1 MAYARHVTDTSAAQ
15 AHPYDP
21 SLRREHW
28 RRILSES
35 PLPSAELVEGW
46 FYRTGSKNDH
56 PLDHNAAAILVEHM
70 AQRITSALSFSSSS
84 SRLSSSS
91 LAGVKY
97 EDLSVGDDEGDPVR
111 DQALRCAPGLGLT
124 PPASAR
130 HAQPCP
136 PPSPAAGRRLALAS
150 LPPAEGRIS
159 PQPSWARRTASGCTR
174 ARPAVSHT
182 HLS

>member
-97 EDLSVGDDEGDPVR
+97 EDLSVGDVRHWIARSSFSASSFDSLSPGDRSDAEAMAQEFEDKAVATGSKP
-111 DQALRCAPGLGLT
+111 LRT
-124 PPASAR
+124 TS
-130 HAQPCP
+130 
-136 PPSPAAGRRLALAS
+136 SFRLVVQHFLNY
-150 LPPAEGRIS
+150 ID
-159 PQPSWARRTASGCTR
+159 
-174 ARPAVSHT
+174 
-182 HLS
+182 

>member
-111 DQALRCAPGLGLT
+111 DQALRCAPARSRTRSLTFSWVLNFQFPNFPKSKPKPLG
-124 PPASAR
+124 
-130 HAQPCP
+130 
-136 PPSPAAGRRLALAS
+136 
-150 LPPAEGRIS
+150 
-159 PQPSWARRTASGCTR
+159 GCT
-174 ARPAVSHT
+174 VMMKST
-182 HLS
+182 